1 MPWPEA
7 AMGTTMVA
15 VAVPR
20 WMLPAPH
27 MLGRSVPA
35 MYQRM
40 LTLRPSCLKYPS
52 WSATANWADICGS
65 RTSQASTSASSGFCA
80 RASAAAPSATTAMR
94 TAIRTRMS
102 ELLSHCFQ
110 KSRGRVRL
118 APAEQ
123 PPLGREQERVDDRSE
138 EPEHEG
144 SHDDL
149 GGQEERAAL
158 HDQVA
163 EPGVGAHK
171 LGADDHEQGQR
182 EAQPQRHDDAGQRGG
197 HDHAADEIE
206 VAGAEAGRRTQQ
218 RHVDAQYGGG

>member
-1 MPWPEA
+1 
-7 AMGTTMVA
+7 MGTTIVA

-80 RASAAAPSATTAMR
+80 RAPAAAPKATTAIS
-94 TAIRTRMS
+94 TAITTRMRS
-102 ELLSHCFQ
+102 SFPG
-110 KSRGRVRL
+110 SRGRACL
-118 APAEQ
+118 APAKE
-123 PPLGREQERVDDRSE
+123 PPLGREQERVDDGPE

-149 GGQEERAAL
+149 
-158 HDQVA
+158 
-163 EPGVGAHK
+163 
-171 LGADDHEQGQR
+171 
-182 EAQPQRHDDAGQRGG
+182 
-197 HDHAADEIE
+197 
-206 VAGAEAGRRTQQ
+206 RR
-218 RHVDAQYGGG
+218 D